1 MNILNRFKKTK
12 NNSENDSGYLPSN
25 LQSAFRLSVILG
37 LTIIAFYFI
46 RFSESFSKDEATWG
60 QFGDYIGGILNPL
73 FSMIGI
79 YALLHT
85 IKLQSKELHESTEQ
99 LKNSAIALDLQNNVL
114 VRQQFE
120 NTFFQLFEVFNQLV
134 KNMLL
139 TTLKDKKNYGREG
152 INKVYFQRIKFVLY
166 SNSTRKNIEKSEL
179 KDIEFL
185 LKSLKIN
192 VELSAYFRTLYSIIK
207 FVDNSQLP
215 FEDKKFYTNLV
226 RAQLT
231 DAELGLLFYNC
242 LCLPKYEQSKFIPLI
257 IRYDLLEYLQDETL
271 ANPQHRQLWND
282 LIANY
287 QNQ

>member
-1 MNILNRFKKTK
+1 MKHIPLWLIFLFSVSLIAAGFVIGSYFYWFKSISLMPLEQTVAK
-12 NNSENDSGYLPSN
+12 
-25 LQSAFRLSVILG
+25 AI
-37 LTIIAFYFI
+37 
-46 RFSESFSKDEATWG
+46 WG

-73 FSMIGI
+73 FSFTALC
-79 YALLHT
+79 ALLYT

-99 LKNSAIALDLQNNVL
+99 LKSSAQALALQNDVL
-114 VRQQFE
+114 MRQQFE
-120 NTFFQLFEVFNQLV
+120 HTFFQLFEMFNKLV
-134 KNMLL
+134 DSILL
-139 TTLKDKKNYGREG
+139 TPINIKLYGKEG
-152 INKVYFQRIKFVLY
+152 INELYWKHLHPTMYANSRDDGKV
-166 SNSTRKNIEKSEL
+166 E
-179 KDIEFL
+179 
-185 LKSLKIN
+185 IN
-192 VELSAYFRTLYSIIK
+192 VIENIKQYLYVFKAIVEFSAYFRTLYSIIK

-271 ANPQHRQLWND
+271 ANPQHRQLWD
-282 LIANY
+282 TLIANY